1 MKPILLAIL
10 LVVTIALVG
19 MGYWLWTPDK
29 PRKTLEAAYLDRP
42 EDMVPLLG
50 MRIHLRT
57 SGEADAPAII
67 LLHGFGASLHTFEPW
82 ARALEKNYR
91 VVRFDLPGSGLS
103 EPDPTGIY
111 TDERSMA
118 LLLAL
123 MDHLG
128 LPRATLIGNSIGGR
142 LAWNFAAAHPG
153 RVSKLV
159 LISPDGYASPGF
171 SYGKAP
177 DVPFML
183 GLMRYALPK
192 SMLRPSLAAAYAEP
206 DKLDDTTLERYH
218 ALMLAPGVR
227 NAMLERMRQTILR
240 DPIPALQRIRV
251 PVLLLWGEK
260 DAMIPVSN
268 GQDYLAALPQAKLVT
283 FPDLGHVPH
292 EEAPE
297 KSLVPVLEFLA
308 E

>member
-1 MKPILLAIL
+1 MKPILLVILCAIA
-10 LVVTIALVG
+10 IALTG
-19 MGYWLWTPDK
+19 AGYWLWTPDR
-29 PRKTLEAAYLDRP
+29 PRTALEAAYLDRP
-42 EDMVPLLG
+42 EDLVPLLG
-50 MRIHLRT
+50 MRIHVRM
-57 SGEADAPAII
+57 SGKPDAPAVI

-82 ARALEKNYR
+82 ARVLEKSYR

-103 EPDPTGIY
+103 EPDPTGTY

-118 LLLAL
+118 LLVAL

-128 LPRATLIGNSIGGR
+128 LRQATLIGNSIGGR
-142 LAWNFAAAHPG
+142 LAWNFAAAHPE

-183 GLMRYALPK
+183 GLMRYAMPK
-192 SMLRPSLAAAYAEP
+192 SMLRPSLAAAYADP
-206 DKLDDTTLERYH
+206 DKLGDTTLERYH

-240 DPIPALQRIRV
+240 DPVPALQRIHV

-268 GQDYLAALPQAKLVT
+268 GQDYLAALPRAKLVT